1 MLSSFSIL
9 NIVSVN
15 RWWRIAIP
23 PIKIIFSIVYHII
36 VSQYIIFSQLFF
48 YFEYCLSQP
57 LADNCWRERLFHRE
71 ILTTGDN
78 NGQDQPSGERFASIY
93 KIYCKDDCRP
103 FNVDKI
109 CLFFFQQKRVD
120 FFNPA
125 KSFLKQHRKKNLK
138 NIVFP

>member
-103 FNVDKI
+103 FIVDNF
-109 CLFFFQQKRVD
+109 CLSFFY
-120 FFNPA
+120 
-125 KSFLKQHRKKNLK
+125 RKKGGRL
-138 NIVFP
+138 